1 MTSDVFFEFKYNK
14 DFTVKSPVIFNKEDF
29 QSYNEIVTHEGGKTC
44 LKNIMLINIDKIKD
58 SLNLVPTPSS
68 MDITFVVTKISSSEK
83 LEKRYLLADFKFNVT
98 APNKVHS
105 NISNDSIKEKFS
117 FTKNLIDEKDGKIKC
132 IDIAYFVFKNKNFE
146 QIKNSWKRRN
156 LNSPKNFPVK
166 QADFERLF
174 EDK

>member
-1 MTSDVFFEFKYNK
+1 MVHLMTNDIFFEFKYNK
-14 DFTVKSPVIFNKEDF
+14 DFTIKSSIVFSKEDF
-29 QSYNEIVTHEGGKTC
+29 QSYTDIVHHEGGKTC
-44 LKNIMLINIDKIKD
+44 LKDIILINIDKIKD
-58 SLNLVPTPSS
+58 SLSLVPTPSS
-68 MDITFVVTKISSSEK
+68 MDITFVVSRINSS
-83 LEKRYLLADFKFNVT
+83 
-98 APNKVHS
+98 
-105 NISNDSIKEKFS
+105 EKFS